1 MSDKEEIAAGDR
13 AAQIEAMLEQS
24 KGTDIL
30 VLLKAKEAA
39 KKAVKDDP
47 SNANLAALQRA
58 SKMLEDAQVGT
69 TEKRETLKTATDV
82 LEHLLKNGRKIK
94 KSKLYQDIRKGILRR
109 NADLTFSVSNVN
121 KYGTTLPMAE
131 TPEMVAQEAEE
142 RVRRKDNA
150 DIRIKEAEAR
160 RKELAADVAEGK
172 YIPRDMVEQELA
184 ARAVTLNS
192 GLKSAFEASSL
203 DLIDAV
209 GGDPKQAHHFLRKVE
224 AIIDNLSNRYA
235 QPMEIEVNLDD
246 PSLNPEPEAS

>member
-1 MSDKEEIAAGDR
+1 M
-13 AAQIEAMLEQS
+13 
-24 KGTDIL
+24 
-30 VLLKAKEAA
+30 
-39 KKAVKDDP
+39 
-47 SNANLAALQRA
+47 
-58 SKMLEDAQVGT
+58 GT

-109 NADLTFSVSNVN
+109 NADLTFSVANVN

-131 TPEMVAQEAEE
+131 TPEMVAQ
-142 RVRRKDNA
+142 
-150 DIRIKEAEAR
+150 EAEAR

>member
-1 MSDKEEIAAGDR
+1 M
-13 AAQIEAMLEQS
+13 
-24 KGTDIL
+24 
-30 VLLKAKEAA
+30 
-39 KKAVKDDP
+39 
-47 SNANLAALQRA
+47 
-58 SKMLEDAQVGT
+58 GT

-109 NADLTFSVSNVN
+109 NADLSFSVGNVN

-172 YIPRDMVEQELA
+172 YIPG
-184 ARAVTLNS
+184 TW
-192 GLKSAFEASSL
+192 
-203 DLIDAV
+203 
-209 GGDPKQAHHFLRKVE
+209 
-224 AIIDNLSNRYA
+224 SNRNWL
-235 QPMEIEVNLDD
+235 PGR
-246 PSLNPEPEAS
+246 SR

>member
-1 MSDKEEIAAGDR
+1 MGA
-13 AAQIEAMLEQS
+13 
-24 KGTDIL
+24 
-30 VLLKAKEAA
+30 
-39 KKAVKDDP
+39 
-47 SNANLAALQRA
+47 
-58 SKMLEDAQVGT
+58 

-109 NADLTFSVSNVN
+109 NADLSFSVGNVN

-192 GLKSAFEASSL
+192 GLKSAVTGLDVVEGMQFDRGYITPYMVTDTEKMEAV
-203 DLIDAV
+203 ID
-209 GGDPKQAHHFLRKVE
+209 G
-224 AIIDNLSNRYA
+224 LSNKYA

-246 PSLNPEPEAS
+246 PSLNPEQEES

>member
-1 MSDKEEIAAGDR
+1 MGA
-13 AAQIEAMLEQS
+13 
-24 KGTDIL
+24 
-30 VLLKAKEAA
+30 
-39 KKAVKDDP
+39 
-47 SNANLAALQRA
+47 
-58 SKMLEDAQVGT
+58 

-109 NADLTFSVSNVN
+109 NADLSFSVGNVN

-131 TPEMVAQEAEE
+131 TPEEAEE

-192 GLKSAFEASSL
+192 GLKSAVEAQAL
-203 DLIDAV
+203 DLIETVD
-209 GGDPKQAHHFLRKVE
+209 GNPKQAHRFLAKME
-224 AIIDNLSNRYA
+224 AVIDGLSNKYA

-246 PSLNPEPEAS
+246 PSLNPEQEES

>member
-1 MSDKEEIAAGDR
+1 MPCA
-13 AAQIEAMLEQS
+13 
-24 KGTDIL
+24 
-30 VLLKAKEAA
+30 
-39 KKAVKDDP
+39 
-47 SNANLAALQRA
+47 
-58 SKMLEDAQVGT
+58 
-69 TEKRETLKTATDV
+69 EKRETLKTATDV

-109 NADLTFSVSNVN
+109 NADLTFSVVNVN

-172 YIPRDMVEQELA
+172 YIPRDMVAQELA
-184 ARAVTLNS
+184 ARAGTLNS
-192 GLKSAFEASSL
+192 GLKSAFEAGAL
-203 DLIDAV
+203 DLFDAG

-235 QPMEIEVNLDD
+235 QPMEIVVNLDD
-246 PSLNPEPEAS
+246 KSLKPKPEES

>member
-1 MSDKEEIAAGDR
+1 M
-13 AAQIEAMLEQS
+13 
-24 KGTDIL
+24 
-30 VLLKAKEAA
+30 
-39 KKAVKDDP
+39 
-47 SNANLAALQRA
+47 
-58 SKMLEDAQVGT
+58 GT

-109 NADLTFSVSNVN
+109 NADLSFSVGNVN

-131 TPEMVAQEAEE
+131 TPEMVAQ
-142 RVRRKDNA
+142 
-150 DIRIKEAEAR
+150 EAEAR

-192 GLKSAFEASSL
+192 GLKSAVEAQAL
-203 DLIDAV
+203 DLIETVD
-209 GGDPKQAHHFLRKVE
+209 GNPKQAHRFLAKMETV
-224 AIIDNLSNRYA
+224 IDGLSNKYA

-246 PSLNPEPEAS
+246 PSLNPEQEES

>member
-1 MSDKEEIAAGDR
+1 M
-13 AAQIEAMLEQS
+13 
-24 KGTDIL
+24 
-30 VLLKAKEAA
+30 
-39 KKAVKDDP
+39 
-47 SNANLAALQRA
+47 
-58 SKMLEDAQVGT
+58 GT

-109 NADLTFSVSNVN
+109 NADLSFSVGNVN

-131 TPEMVAQEAEE
+131 TPEMVTQEAEE

-184 ARAVTLNS
+184 ARAELGAQVRRR
-192 GLKSAFEASSL
+192 SAGAGPHRDGGRQPQTGASL
-203 DLIDAV
+203 PCQD
-209 GGDPKQAHHFLRKVE
+209 GGRHRRPEQQIRPADGDRG
-224 AIIDNLSNRYA
+224 
-235 QPMEIEVNLDD
+235 QP
-246 PSLNPEPEAS
+246 

>member
-1 MSDKEEIAAGDR
+1 M
-13 AAQIEAMLEQS
+13 
-24 KGTDIL
+24 
-30 VLLKAKEAA
+30 
-39 KKAVKDDP
+39 
-47 SNANLAALQRA
+47 
-58 SKMLEDAQVGT
+58 GT

-109 NADLTFSVSNVN
+109 NADLTFSVVNVN

-192 GLKSAFEASSL
+192 GLKSAFEASAL

-246 PSLNPEPEAS
+246 PSLKPEPEES

>member
-1 MSDKEEIAAGDR
+1 MGA
-13 AAQIEAMLEQS
+13 
-24 KGTDIL
+24 
-30 VLLKAKEAA
+30 
-39 KKAVKDDP
+39 
-47 SNANLAALQRA
+47 
-58 SKMLEDAQVGT
+58 

-109 NADLTFSVSNVN
+109 NADLSFSVGNVN

-160 RKELAADVAEGK
+160 RKELAA
-172 YIPRDMVEQELA
+172 
-184 ARAVTLNS
+184 RAVTLNS
-192 GLKSAFEASSL
+192 GLKSAVEAQAL
-203 DLIDAV
+203 DLIETVD
-209 GGDPKQAHHFLRKVE
+209 GNPKQAHRFLAKME
-224 AIIDNLSNRYA
+224 AVIDGLSNKYA

-246 PSLNPEPEAS
+246 PSLNPEQEES

>member
-1 MSDKEEIAAGDR
+1 MGA
-13 AAQIEAMLEQS
+13 
-24 KGTDIL
+24 
-30 VLLKAKEAA
+30 
-39 KKAVKDDP
+39 
-47 SNANLAALQRA
+47 
-58 SKMLEDAQVGT
+58 

-109 NADLTFSVSNVN
+109 NADLSFSVANVN

-131 TPEMVAQEAEE
+131 TPEMVAQ
-142 RVRRKDNA
+142 
-150 DIRIKEAEAR
+150 EAEAR

-192 GLKSAFEASSL
+192 GLKSAVEAQAL
-203 DLIDAV
+203 DLIETVD
-209 GGDPKQAHHFLRKVE
+209 GNPKQAHRFLAKME
-224 AIIDNLSNRYA
+224 AVIDGLSNKYA

-246 PSLNPEPEAS
+246 PSLNPEQEES

>member
-13 AAQIEAMLEQS
+13 AAQVEAMLEQS

-109 NADLTFSVSNVN
+109 NADLTFSVANVN

-150 DIRIKEAEAR
+150 DIRIKEAEAVPG
-160 RKELAADVAEGK
+160 LAADVAEGK
-172 YIPRDMVEQELA
+172 VHPPGHGGAGTGRPSGDAQFRAQVGVRGQLA
-184 ARAVTLNS
+184 
-192 GLKSAFEASSL
+192 
-203 DLIDAV
+203 
-209 GGDPKQAHHFLRKVE
+209 
-224 AIIDNLSNRYA
+224 
-235 QPMEIEVNLDD
+235 
-246 PSLNPEPEAS
+246 

>member
-1 MSDKEEIAAGDR
+1 M
-13 AAQIEAMLEQS
+13 
-24 KGTDIL
+24 
-30 VLLKAKEAA
+30 
-39 KKAVKDDP
+39 
-47 SNANLAALQRA
+47 
-58 SKMLEDAQVGT
+58 GT

-109 NADLTFSVSNVN
+109 NADLSFSVGNVN

-150 DIRIKEAEAR
+150 
-160 RKELAADVAEGK
+160 GK

-192 GLKSAFEASSL
+192 GLKSAVEAQAL
-203 DLIDAV
+203 DLIETVD
-209 GGDPKQAHHFLRKVE
+209 GNPKQAHRFLAKME
-224 AIIDNLSNRYA
+224 AVIDGLSNKYA

-246 PSLNPEPEAS
+246 PSLNPEQEES

>member
-1 MSDKEEIAAGDR
+1 MSEKELAAGGR

-24 KGTDIL
+24 KGTDII

-58 SKMLEDAQVGT
+58 NRMLEDAQVGT

-94 KSKLYQDIRKGILRR
+94 KSKLYQDIRKGVLRR
-109 NADLTFSVSNVN
+109 NADLTFSVGNVD
-121 KYGTTLPMAE
+121 KYGTTLPMSE
-131 TPEMVAQEAEE
+131 TPELVAQDAEE
-142 RVRRKDNA
+142 RVRRRDNA

-172 YIPRDMVEQELA
+172 YIPREMVEQELA

-192 GLKSAFEASSL
+192 GLKSAIEAQAL
-203 DLIDAV
+203 DIIEVV
-209 GGDPKQAHHFLRKVE
+209 GGDPKHAHRFLARME
-224 AIIDNLSNRYA
+224 TLIDGLSNSYA
-235 QPMEIEVNLDD
+235 QPLEIEVDLDD
-246 PSLNPEPEAS
+246 PSLKSEPEES